1 MKYKCLCCG
10 YMTLETSAEF
20 DICHVCFWEDD
31 VYIIMDEKSKLIT
44 SLYNEA
50 GCYRRHIISY
60 KIRR

>member
-1 MKYKCLCCG
+1 
-10 YMTLETSAEF
+10 MTLETSAEF